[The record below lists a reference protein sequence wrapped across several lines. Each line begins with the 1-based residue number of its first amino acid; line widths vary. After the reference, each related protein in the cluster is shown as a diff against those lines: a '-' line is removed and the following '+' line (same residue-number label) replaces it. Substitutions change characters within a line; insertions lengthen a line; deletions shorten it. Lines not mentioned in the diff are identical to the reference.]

1 MKEHFVVSPNLPNSK
16 VTLLLLSGEYPQFG
30 RKLCQMEIRTILTQP
45 SENLPFP
52 VRYHSDMQC
61 CYLGNGRA
69 VIAAG
74 ESELRQ
80 QLNYFDIQTI
90 LTESQPDKEYPRDAG
105 CNVLQIEERLFC
117 NPKSTDNIILREMEQ
132 NKISMYRVSQG
143 YSRCSVAVID
153 ANSVITA
160 DPGMAK
166 IMKQAGLEVLEIQPG
181 HIRLPGYDYGF
192 IGGCCGLT
200 AADQLAFTGSLKFHP
215 DGERIKQF
223 LLQCGVSC
231 VELTNEPLLDIG
243 GLIPIKERSE

>member
-1 MKEHFVVSPNLPNSK
+1 
-16 VTLLLLSGEYPQFG
+16 
-30 RKLCQMEIRTILTQP
+30 MEIRTILTQP

-117 NPKSTDNIILREMEQ
+117 NPKSTDNIILRGMEQ

-166 IMKQAGLEVLEIQPG
+166 IMKQAGLEVLEIQSG
-181 HIRLPGYDYGF
+181 HIRLTGYEYGF
-192 IGGCCGLT
+192 IGGCCGLI

>member
-1 MKEHFVVSPNLPNSK
+1 MKEHFVVSPNLPKSE
-16 VTLLLLSGEYPQFG
+16 VTLLLLSGEYPQFD
-30 RKLCQMEIRTILTQP
+30 RKLCQMGIRTILTQP

-90 LTESQPDKEYPRDAG
+90 LTESQPDKKYPRDAG
-105 CNVLQIEERLFC
+105 CNVLQIGEHLFY
-117 NPKSTDNIILREMEQ
+117 NSKSADNIILREMEQ
-132 NKISMYRVSQG
+132 NKTSMYRVSQG
-143 YSRCSVAVID
+143 YSRCSVAVV
-153 ANSVITA
+153 NETSVITA
-160 DPGMAK
+160 DQGMAK
-166 IMKQAGLEVLEIQPG
+166 IMKQVRLEVLEIQPG

-192 IGGCCGLT
+192 IGGCCGLI

-223 LLQCGVSC
+223 LLQRSVSC

>member
-1 MKEHFVVSPNLPNSK
+1 MKEHFVVGPNLPKSE
-16 VTLLLLSGEYPQFG
+16 VTLLLLSGEYPQFD
-30 RKLCQMEIRTILTQP
+30 RKLCQMGIRTILTQP

-69 VIAAG
+69 VIASG
-74 ESELRQ
+74 EAELWE
-80 QLNYFDIQTI
+80 QLNCFGIQTI
-90 LTESQPDKEYPRDAG
+90 LAESQPDKEYPRDAG

-117 NPKSTDNIILREMEQ
+117 NPKSADNVILREMEQ
-132 NKISMYRVSQG
+132 NRISKYSVSQG
-143 YSRCSVAVID
+143 YSRCSVAVV
-153 ANSVITA
+153 NETSVITA

-192 IGGCCGLT
+192 IGGCCGLI

>member
-1 MKEHFVVSPNLPNSK
+1 MKEHFVVSPNLPKSEA
-16 VTLLLLSGEYPQFG
+16 TLLLLSGEYPQFD
-30 RKLCQMEIRTILTQP
+30 RKLRQMGIRTILAQP

-74 ESELRQ
+74 ETALREH
-80 QLNYFDIQTI
+80 LNCFDIQTI

-117 NPKSTDNIILREMEQ
+117 NPKSADNVILREMEQ
-132 NKISMYRVSQG
+132 NRISTYSVSQG
-143 YSRCSVAVID
+143 YSRCSVAV
-153 ANSVITA
+153 ANETSVITA

-166 IMKQAGLEVLEIQPG
+166 VMKQAGLEVLEIQSG

-192 IGGCCGLT
+192 IGGCCGLI
-200 AADQLAFTGSLKFHP
+200 AADQLVFTGSLKFHP